1 MSLTLYYHPL
11 SSFCWKTLT
20 ALYESKTPF
29 TPLLIN
35 FGDQDS
41 AQKLFDVWPMGE
53 FPVLQDTQRNQ
64 IIPQS
69 SSVIEYLNLHYAGTS
84 RLIPGD
90 PELALETRRWNDFFD
105 TYIQVHMQK
114 IVADVMR
121 PNEKKDPT
129 GVSDARGYITSAYD
143 ILESRM
149 KGRTWMVGDT
159 FTMADC
165 SACPA
170 LYYGNLVE
178 ALGNKY
184 PSVASYL
191 ERLKQ
196 RPSFARVVEEAQPY
210 FHFFPYK
217 G

>member
-1 MSLTLYYHPL
+1 
-11 SSFCWKTLT
+11 
-20 ALYESKTPF
+20 
-29 TPLLIN
+29 
-35 FGDQDS
+35 
-41 AQKLFDVWPMGE
+41 
-53 FPVLQDTQRNQ
+53 
-64 IIPQS
+64 
-69 SSVIEYLNLHYAGTS
+69 VIEYLDLHYTGPS
-84 RLIPGD
+84 RLVPSD
-90 PELALETRRWNDFFD
+90 PELALETRRWSEFFD
-105 TYIQVHMQK
+105 TYLQVHMQK

-121 PNEKKDPT
+121 PDEKKDFT
-129 GVSDARGYITSAYD
+129 GVSSARDYITSAYV
-143 ILESRM
+143 ILEERL
-149 KGRTWMVGDT
+149 KGRQWIVGDT

-178 ALGNKY
+178 PLGNKY